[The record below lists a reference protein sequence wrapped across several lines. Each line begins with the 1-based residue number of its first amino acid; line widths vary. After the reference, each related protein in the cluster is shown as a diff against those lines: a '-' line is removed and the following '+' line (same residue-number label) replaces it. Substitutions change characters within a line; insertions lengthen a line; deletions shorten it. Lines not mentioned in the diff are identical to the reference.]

1 MDLLD
6 PSDDLVFKVLFKD
19 PEAERRLIA
28 MLTAILEPSS
38 PIVSAR
44 VLNPHLP
51 PEVATGK
58 AVVLDI
64 RVVLG
69 DGRRIC
75 IELEARPRRVFIQRD
90 LFYWSRTYSGQ
101 LDSGENYA
109 ALRPT
114 IAIAWLG
121 DPQDGSRS
129 IVDSPNVHTRYRIRE
144 TTTNVELTDHLEIH
158 LLDLRNLAT
167 DGTLSPA
174 LRRWA
179 EFFDHP
185 SEATLARLSEEDA
198 VMADTIKKLEA
209 VSSDFESKLYAE
221 ARLLAQVAHSMEN
234 DEARAA
240 GRVEGF
246 AVAVIAVAESRLG
259 PLPGPLRARITRAEA
274 SVLERLMTRVG
285 VANSCEEL
293 ESLLDS

>member
-1 MDLLD
+1 MRYLD
-6 PSDDLVFKVLFKD
+6 PSNDFVFKTLFNEPTD
-19 PEAERRLIA
+19 EPRLIA
-28 MLTAILEPSS
+28 MLTAILDPPV
-38 PIVSAR
+38 PIVAAT
-44 VLNPHLP
+44 VLNPEIRPSDITAKLII
-51 PEVATGK
+51 
-58 AVVLDI
+58 LDI
-64 RVVLG
+64 LVRLA
-69 DGRRIC
+69 DGRFVG
-75 IELEARPRRVFIQRD
+75 IEMESFPRAVFIARE
-90 LFYWSRTYSGQ
+90 LYYWAKTHAKQ
-101 LDSGENYA
+101 LESGEDYRK
-109 ALRPT
+109 LRPT
-114 IAIAWLG
+114 ISIAWLAN
-121 DPQDGSRS
+121 PRDGSRP
-129 IVDSPNVHTRYRIRE
+129 IIDSSRVHGRYRIRE
-144 TTTNVELTDHLEIH
+144 TSTNRDLTDHLEIH